1 MKSKAAAKVSPR
13 PRAINA
19 KMPRTP
25 ITWSSPPFSWPAEPE
40 LDEKSLNSPQPCQHG
55 DNCTYKKEG
64 ACCAFVHPG
73 EQGTG
78 RVFFPARTV
87 TADGKQIYQK
97 AAVRL
102 VGSSFYERRRLGMSW
117 PEWCAKKG
125 FKSAP
130 QPVPQPVPVPS
141 GQVISNGQISLGPHP
156 SAEVMQLA
164 YLFQAMQ
171 NAAQVTQAHAMQ
183 QAYAVQQKEAEAI
196 LQTQNLGNLIFAKV
210 EPKLADMK
218 KSADY
223 SDETEAVTPWPSNMT
238 AGKLTGMF
246 LEGMEVGELQEL
258 LKDDAAFE
266 ERFNE
271 AIGILH
277 DHWETVIKP
286 QAQMHFQADPRIA
299 AH

>member
-1 MKSKAAAKVSPR
+1 
-13 PRAINA
+13 
-19 KMPRTP
+19 MPRCP

-55 DNCTYKKEG
+55 GNCTYKKEG

-125 FKSAP
+125 FKSAAP
-130 QPVPQPVPVPS
+130 QPAPQPVPS
-141 GQVISNGQISLGPHP
+141 GQVISNGQISLGPQP

-164 YLFQAMQ
+164 YLF
-171 NAAQVTQAHAMQ
+171 HAMQ
-183 QAYAVQQKEAEAI
+183 QQALAQQAYAAQQKEAEAI
-196 LQTQNLGNLIFAKV
+196 LQKQHLGTLLFAKI
-210 EPKLADMK
+210 EPHIANMKELAAYTD
-218 KSADY
+218 D
-223 SDETEAVTPWPSNMT
+223 TEVAIPWPENVT
-238 AGKLTGMF
+238 AGKITGMF
-246 LEGMEVGELQEL
+246 LEGMDAAELQEL
-258 LKDDAAFE
+258 LKDNEVFD
-266 ERFNE
+266 ERLNE
-271 AIGILH
+271 AVCILQQ
-277 DHWETVIKP
+277 HWENVLK
-286 QAQMHFQADPRIA
+286 ADPAHIA